1 MDCISVVFRLLVL
14 HTYFRS
20 YSTYI
25 LMQLFKD
32 VQIIANCT
40 GRQNRQRW
48 SPMPVLTG
56 LDVA

>member
-25 LMQLFKD
+25 VMQLFQD

-40 GRQNRQRW
+40 WLCFQHWRTYSWR
-48 SPMPVLTG
+48 
-56 LDVA
+56 